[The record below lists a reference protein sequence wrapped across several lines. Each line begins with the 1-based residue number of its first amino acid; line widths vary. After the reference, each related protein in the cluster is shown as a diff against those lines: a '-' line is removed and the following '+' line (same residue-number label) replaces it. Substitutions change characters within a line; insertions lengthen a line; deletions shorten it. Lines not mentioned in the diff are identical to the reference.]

1 MEVKVWH
8 HITLK
13 CPPGQPAQPD
23 NFLIVFFKRNTTY
36 LGGNLAIMT
45 TWKTA
50 LGQQIA
56 TPSGQDVSKDR
67 IWRDFFFLSD
77 SYGCELERANLD
89 FIRLFYHQH
98 QLIPGKGGRNP
109 NQTNLTVIQDL
120 QNKLN
125 GASKFKED
133 DHLNIQNLRRILF
146 YLTGLIP
153 NAYVSAPGWSVNAL
167 GNTSSGVTGYGPK
180 APCAVLGSMNAG
192 YRITGK
198 RIGVFYV
205 RNEDINEGFHLS
217 YDYTEKTAPE
227 IAMGGNSF
235 HRGNNEYPYRLRFGE
250 VRTCLDNNNVT
261 LRFTNNNEN
270 KLLDSYS
277 IELNAWIST
286 VDNRPNRVYPNTRL
300 SGTER
305 PDRIPLNSPIYPKL
319 IELLQLQK
327 TQDKEILSS

>member
-8 HITLK
+8 HITSK

-67 IWRDFFFLSD
+67 SWRDFFFLSD

-286 VDNRPNRVYPNTRL
+286 VDNRPNRVYLNTRL

>member
-286 VDNRPNRVYPNTRL
+286 VDNRPNRVYLNTRL

>member
-109 NQTNLTVIQDL
+109 NQTNLTVIQEL

-125 GASKFKED
+125 GPSKFKED

-153 NAYVSAPGWSVNAL
+153 NAYVSAPGWSVRPL
-167 GNTSSGVTGYGPK
+167 KSKSFGNPGYNPK
-180 APCAVLGSMNAG
+180 APCAVLGSINTG
-192 YRITGK
+192 YSITGM

-286 VDNRPNRVYPNTRL
+286 VDNRPNRVYLNTRL

>member
-1 MEVKVWH
+1 M
-8 HITLK
+8 
-13 CPPGQPAQPD
+13 A
-23 NFLIVFFKRNTTY
+23 
-36 LGGNLAIMT
+36 
-45 TWKTA
+45 TWNTA
-50 LGQQIA
+50 LGQQIT
-56 TPSGQDVSKDR
+56 TPSGIDIPKDR
-67 IWRDFFFLSD
+67 SWRDLFFLSD
-77 SYGCELERANLD
+77 LYGCELERANLD

-109 NQTNLTVIQDL
+109 NQTNLTVIQEL

-125 GASKFKED
+125 GPSKFKED

-192 YRITGK
+192 YRITGM

-227 IAMGGNSF
+227 NAMGGNAF
-235 HRGNNEYPYRLRFGE
+235 HRGNNEHPYRLRFGE
-250 VRTCLDNNNVT
+250 VSACLENNNVT

-270 KLLDSYS
+270 QLLASYS
-277 IELNAWIST
+277 KELNAWISK
-286 VDNRPNRVYPNTRL
+286 VDNKPNREYLNTRL
-300 SGTER
+300 TGTER

-327 TQDKEILSS
+327 NSKKIGC

>member
-1 MEVKVWH
+1 
-8 HITLK
+8 
-13 CPPGQPAQPD
+13 
-23 NFLIVFFKRNTTY
+23 
-36 LGGNLAIMT
+36 MT

-286 VDNRPNRVYPNTRL
+286 VDNRPNRVYLNTRL